1 MNYFPAPLTAE
12 VCVPRSPDPQR
23 KRLKKTA
30 IVADDQDV
38 SASPAKEAVPSSAI
52 EGFRFV
58 ARQPILNR
66 DQQVIGYEL
75 LFRDGI
81 ENFFRSQD
89 ADAAARSTLDSTLL
103 MGFDVLCNGQKAFI
117 NCTRELL
124 LKDGITLL
132 PSGQTVVE
140 VLENVEPDD
149 LVIAACERLRAAGYT
164 IALDDY
170 VARDPREPLIPLA
183 DILKV
188 DFERTTVAEQAALA
202 KRYQSPRC
210 MMLAEKVETREQFV
224 AAREIGYVYFQGYFF
239 RRPEV
244 LKAKEIPANRI
255 NYLRMLEA
263 ISRQEL
269 DVRELENLIKSE
281 ASVLYR
287 LLRYLNSPMFAFE
300 NEIHSVRHALAIL
313 GERETRRWIRLV
325 TLVSAAMQR
334 STDLV
339 LSALVR
345 ARFCELL
352 AEKVPRRTGDPFLLG
367 MMSMMDAILEIPMSE
382 VLEKI
387 PLDQETK
394 TVLLGGDGPVCPIYQ
409 LMLAQ
414 EAGDWQRARALAVQ
428 LRMSESE
435 AGELWWQALQ
445 WARQVGD
452 LRSRRR

>member
-1 MNYFPAPLTAE
+1 
-12 VCVPRSPDPQR
+12 
-23 KRLKKTA
+23 
-30 IVADDQDV
+30 V
-38 SASPAKEAVPSSAI
+38 SASPANQLTATGAL

-66 DQQVIGYEL
+66 EQQVIGYEL
-75 LFRDGI
+75 LFRDGV

-132 PSGQTVVE
+132 PSSQTVVE

-149 LVIAACERLRAAGYT
+149 PVMAACERLKASGYT
-164 IALDDY
+164 IALDDF
-170 VARDPREPLIPLA
+170 VARDPREPLVPLA

-188 DFERTTVAEQAALA
+188 DFERTTQAEQAALV

-224 AAREIGYVYFQGYFF
+224 AAREQGYVYFQGYFF

-244 LKAKEIPANRI
+244 LKAKEIPANRV

-263 ISRQEL
+263 ISREEL
-269 DVRELENLIKSE
+269 DILELENLIKTE

-287 LLRYLNSPMFAFE
+287 LLRYLNSPMFAFK
-300 NEIHSVRHALAIL
+300 NEIHSVRHALTIL
-313 GERETRRWIRLV
+313 GEREARRWIRLV
-325 TLVSAAMQR
+325 TLVSAGMQR

-352 AEKVPRRTGDPFLLG
+352 SEKIPRKTSDPFLLG
-367 MMSMMDAILEIPMSE
+367 LISMMDAILEIPMAE

-387 PLDQETK
+387 PLEQETK
-394 TVLLGGDGPVCPIYQ
+394 TVLLGGEGPVYPIYR

-414 EAGDWQRARALAVQ
+414 EAGDWDSARSLAEQ
-428 LRMSESE
+428 LRISESE
-435 AGELWWQALQ
+435 AGELWWQAMR
-445 WARQVGD
+445 WARQVEAGG
-452 LRSRRR
+452 